1 MNLKLFFAKK
11 VILLTVVLVAL
22 SVCPL
27 RAGAQVV
34 SSDSVINCIT
44 RTLQTANVD
53 SLAGYLNQ
61 RVELS
66 LPDFSGISSRNQAK
80 ILLSEF
86 FKSNQPESFN
96 IISSN
101 RENDTYFIVGT
112 IFCSTCNYRVS
123 FLTKQ
128 QSNQQFV
135 YQFTIE

>member
-27 RAGAQVV
+27 RVGAQVV

-112 IFCSTCNYRVS
+112 IFCSTHNYRVS

>member
-1 MNLKLFFAKK
+1 MNLKLFSVKK
-11 VILLTVVLVAL
+11 VISLAWVLAAL

-27 RAGAQVV
+27 RADAQELSADSVV
-34 SSDSVINCIT
+34 SCIT
-44 RTLQTANVD
+44 RTLQMANVD

-66 LPDFSGISSRNQAK
+66 LPDYSGISSRNQAK

-86 FKSNQPESFN
+86 FRSNQPESFN

-101 RENDTYFIVGT
+101 REHDTYFIVGT
-112 IFCSTCNYRVS
+112 IFCSTRNYRVS

-128 QSNQQFV
+128 QSDKQLV